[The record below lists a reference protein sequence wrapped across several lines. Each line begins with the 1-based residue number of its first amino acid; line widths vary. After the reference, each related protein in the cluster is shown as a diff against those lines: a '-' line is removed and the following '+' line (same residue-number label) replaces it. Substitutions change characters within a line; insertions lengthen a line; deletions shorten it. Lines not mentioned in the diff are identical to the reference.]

1 MSDGTE
7 QESELQRILTSFDY
21 GLDVL
26 KSYEE
31 LGQIARSTI
40 QRFRSMPSNEL
51 QIALRTTSRDAW
63 ESAAFELRRVLAA
76 REMLFPEARA
86 LFVGMLQQYQLDP
99 ADRRQVEKA
108 VRFWSRAKQ
117 PTPKFVSGGDM
128 FSSQEAWIGL
138 FENELAQLREQAKLA
153 GRLIRQPKARSEHQR
168 VTAGPF
174 RLVNSGGFSPVIMA
188 TVADAVGRAAEQMR
202 YRALGAGC
210 YGDVYV
216 VGRLSKANVVAQYEP
231 ATDALFVRASGR
243 KDFEYV
249 RNLIHEI
256 AHRLVTKFLDDAGER
271 AMLQA
276 YRTAE
281 RAGDTVE
288 LPNIG
293 DVLKEKNREFTVTKV
308 SATRIW
314 LQEKGN
320 EAQINYV
327 TPEGWGRAMHIMHG
341 TVPAQGFVTR
351 YAATDPEEN
360 FCEMMSLW
368 CQDKL
373 PAPQEHVL
381 KSIVDHLALPIEN
394 PTRGAAPVAYAL
406 PNPSFG
412 VAIGSDTFAWRK
424 YVSRTTG
431 VVDPVSEYVRNLKL
445 GMDDPVLR
453 EQVVVG
459 LLEEVSSHPEFR
471 GVEAIVAMPRRVP
484 GRPNDLGPLGK
495 LLAKRMGIP
504 FANNWLVR
512 EIEPTG
518 GRLVERRMRFT
529 PRMHAS
535 TMLVP
540 HPGVFRKVL
549 LLDNVLSSGS
559 TLKGALA
566 AIKRDT
572 DARVVSLAILW
583 SPDFWHI
590 ANETPNKRPRRVG
603 GKVTSAGARGEL

>member
-1 MSDGTE
+1 MSNATE
-7 QESELQRILTSFDY
+7 TESDLQRILTSFDN
-21 GLDVL
+21 GLNVL
-26 KSYEE
+26 NSYEA
-31 LGQIARSTI
+31 LVQIARETI
-40 QRFRSMPSNEL
+40 QRLRALPS
-51 QIALRTTSRDAW
+51 D
-63 ESAAFELRRVLAA
+63 ELRRVLETTSTDAWEVSFELKRVLSA
-76 REMLFPEARA
+76 RAVLFPEARA
-86 LFVGMLQQYQLDP
+86 LFVGMLKEYELAP

-108 VRFWSRAKQ
+108 IRFWSREKQ
-117 PTPKFVSGGDM
+117 PTAKFATGGDM
-128 FSSQEAWIGL
+128 FSRQEAWIGI
-138 FENELAQLREQAKLA
+138 FENELAQLREQAELA
-153 GRLIRQPKARSEHQR
+153 GRLIRQPKAQGENAKM
-168 VTAGPF
+168 TAGPF
-174 RLVNSGGFSPVIMA
+174 RLVNSGGFTPAIMGG
-188 TVADAVGRAAEQMR
+188 VADAVGRAAGQMQ
-202 YRALGAGC
+202 AKGLGAGC

-256 AHRLVTKFLDDAGER
+256 AHRLVTKFLDYDGES

-281 RAGDTVE
+281 RASEDVE

-293 DVLKEKNREFTVTKV
+293 DVLKEKNREFSVTKV

-314 LQEKGN
+314 LREKGN
-320 EAQINYV
+320 ETQVSYV
-327 TPEGWGRAMHIMHG
+327 TPEGWMRALHIMNA
-341 TVPAQGFVTR
+341 TVPAHGFVTR

-360 FCEMMSLW
+360 FCELMSLW

-373 PAPQEHVL
+373 PATQEQVL
-381 KSIVDHLALPIEN
+381 ALIVDHLELPIEN
-394 PTRGAAPVAYAL
+394 PTRGAAPFVYTL
-406 PNPSFG
+406 SNPSFG
-412 VAIGSDTFAWRK
+412 VAIGGDTFAWRK

-431 VVDPVSEYVRNLKL
+431 VIDPVSEYVRNLKL
-445 GMDDPVLR
+445 GIDDPVLR
-453 EQVVVG
+453 EQVVNG
-459 LLEEVSSHPEFR
+459 LVEEVSSHPEFR

-484 GRPNDLGPLGK
+484 GRPNDLAPLGR
-495 LLAKRMGIP
+495 LLARRMGVA
-504 FANNWLVR
+504 FAEDWLVR

-518 GRLVERRMRFT
+518 GRLVERRVRFT

-540 HPGVFRKVL
+540 HPGALRKVL

-566 AIKRDT
+566 AIRRDT
-572 DARVVSLAILW
+572 EAKVVSLAILW

-590 ANETPNKRPRRVG
+590 ADETPNKRRRRVG
-603 GKVTSAGARGEL
+603 GKATSAGARGEL